1 MSDPQT
7 QFAELSN
14 AFIALA
20 NQKLTSDNHTQ
31 VSMALLAA
39 AARFNAHVVAA
50 ACGSADRAR
59 AEAPKATAFL
69 VGHFEKS
76 LASNLGDYIAN
87 YDANLQRSS
96 LGHN

>member
-1 MSDPQT
+1 MSDPQI

-14 AFIALA
+14 AFLALA
-20 NQKLTSDNHTQ
+20 NQKLTQDNHTQ

-50 ACGSADRAR
+50 ACGSAEQAR

-69 VGHFEKS
+69 VGQFERS
-76 LASNLGDYIAN
+76 LTSNLNDYIAN
-87 YDANLQRSS
+87 YEESARRSG

>member
-1 MSDPQT
+1 MNRPL
-7 QFAELSN
+7 APL
-14 AFIALA
+14 ALVLALA
-20 NQKLTSDNHTQ
+20 CANP
-31 VSMALLAA
+31 ALAA

-87 YDANLQRSS
+87 YDANLQRSG

>member
-14 AFIALA
+14 AFLALA
-20 NQKLTSDNHTQ
+20 NQKLTADNHTQ

-50 ACGSADRAR
+50 ACGNAERAR
-59 AEAPKATAFL
+59 IEAPKATAFL
-69 VGHFEKS
+69 VGQFEKS
-76 LASNLGDYIAN
+76 RAANLGAYLAT
-87 YDANLQRSS
+87 YDANLQRSG